1 MGWWK
6 LRSYQ
11 GPKHGQ
17 LSWALQTLTAAPRCK
32 FIAKCL
38 RPPPQS
44 HSRPHCAPLA
54 DPVASPSQNSANGV
68 AQHCGPLCRATAA
81 QHGGPLCRTLPRDA
95 AHAIAGPH
103 CRTSRRTSN
112 AQRCRTAVAR
122 RAPLQ
127 DLHRAASRDPWLQ
140 RRGAAHVVAGPV
152 THPSRGPRR
161 AAPPAPPAGSPM
173 RSALAEAPPA
183 APPASRPPAAAGGGG
198 PRSAPRPARSRVHF
212 IPPLIPRIL
221 RIAGAAQPGRE
232 PGPPR
237 RRPGSNSASEG
248 SVRRPAA
255 TYRRGINSRAADQKK
270 KNRRGAA
277 DGRGGP
283 GGGGRSSPAV
293 RGGKRGRGGAARCGG
308 PAPRRC
314 RAGAREGGKKGGRE
328 AGGGPPR
335 AGAEV
340 ASRRVR
346 AAAGPRPELQQAAAA
361 RT

>member
-1 MGWWK
+1 MAWQGPGRAAALCASPGVGWWK

-81 QHGGPLCRTLPRDA
+81 QHGRPLCRTLPRDA

-140 RRGAAHVVAGPV
+140 RRGAGRHTQLQDLLHTP
-152 THPSRGPRR
+152 
-161 AAPPAPPAGSPM
+161 
-173 RSALAEAPPA
+173 AEAPGA
-183 APPASRPPAAAGGGG
+183 QHRPP
-198 PRSAPRPARSRVHF
+198 
-212 IPPLIPRIL
+212 L
-221 RIAGAAQPGRE
+221 
-232 PGPPR
+232 
-237 RRPGSNSASEG
+237 
-248 SVRRPAA
+248 
-255 TYRRGINSRAADQKK
+255 
-270 KNRRGAA
+270 
-277 DGRGGP
+277 
-283 GGGGRSSPAV
+283 
-293 RGGKRGRGGAARCGG
+293 
-308 PAPRRC
+308 
-314 RAGAREGGKKGGRE
+314 
-328 AGGGPPR
+328 PR
-335 AGAEV
+335 A
-340 ASRRVR
+340 
-346 AAAGPRPELQQAAAA
+346 PL
-361 RT
+361 